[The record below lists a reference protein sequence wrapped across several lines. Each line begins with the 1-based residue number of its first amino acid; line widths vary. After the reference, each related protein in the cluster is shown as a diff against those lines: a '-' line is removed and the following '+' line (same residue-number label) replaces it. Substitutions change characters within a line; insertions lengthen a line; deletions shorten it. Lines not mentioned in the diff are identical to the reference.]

1 MTEVIRKVF
10 LQIEKLCLSLRAEF
24 LTEISDH
31 FVNKC
36 PLGVTNDD
44 DDDGNKQMNLDLKA
58 SKIRQNFIRIFEN
71 VENALNVIA
80 KFHFENSFSK

>member
-1 MTEVIRKVF
+1 MCKRNEKLTLSRGCLGNCMTEVIRKVF

-44 DDDGNKQMNLDLKA
+44 DDDDGNKQMNCCL
-58 SKIRQNFIRIFEN
+58 S
-71 VENALNVIA
+71 
-80 KFHFENSFSK
+80 